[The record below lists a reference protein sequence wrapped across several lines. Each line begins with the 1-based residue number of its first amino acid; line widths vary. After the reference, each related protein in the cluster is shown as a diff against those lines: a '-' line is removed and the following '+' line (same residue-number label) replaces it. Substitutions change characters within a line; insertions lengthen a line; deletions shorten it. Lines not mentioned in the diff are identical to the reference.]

1 MLLMDGGASVALDRA
16 DLADA
21 EQRTQSWHRARL
33 GCVTA
38 SRIADVMART
48 KSGYG
53 AARQTYMR
61 QLLAERISGM
71 PTETI
76 PSPAMRWG
84 TQVEPFA
91 VAAYEELIQAET
103 LTASFIRHP
112 NLEFA
117 GASPD
122 RLVGEDGLL
131 EVKCPTTPTHIDT
144 LLSGEIA
151 ERYVLQMQWQMAC
164 TGRHWCD
171 FVSFDPRLP
180 PDYQCF
186 VIRIERDDEV
196 IARLEA
202 EAASLLVEIEHRLD
216 ALAAARATWPQG
228 LPTGEN

>member
-1 MLLMDGGASVALDRA
+1 MLLMDGGTSVALDRI

-21 EQRTQSWHRARL
+21 EQRAQSWHQARL

-61 QLLAERISGM
+61 QILAERISGM

-91 VAAYEELIQAET
+91 VAVYEEWTQIET
-103 LTASFIRHP
+103 LTAGFIRHP
-112 NLEFA
+112 NFQFA

-122 RLVGEDGLL
+122 RLIGEYGLL

-164 TGRHWCD
+164 TGRRWCD

-186 VIRIERDDEV
+186 VARIERNDEL
-196 IARLEA
+196 IGRLEA
-202 EAASLLVEIEHRLD
+202 EVSSFLVAIEHRLD
-216 ALAAARATWPQG
+216 VLAAARTTLPPG
-228 LPTGEN
+228 L

>member
-1 MLLMDGGASVALDRA
+1 MPPMEGAACVARDNENLL
-16 DLADA
+16 DLQ
-21 EQRTQSWHRARL
+21 QRTHSWHEARL

-38 SRIADVMART
+38 SRIADVTART

-61 QLLAERISGM
+61 QLMAERISGM
-71 PTETI
+71 PTETVA
-76 PSPAMRWG
+76 SPAMRWG
-84 TQVEPFA
+84 TQVEPYA
-91 VAAYEELIQAET
+91 VAAYEELTQTET
-103 LTASFIRHP
+103 LPVSFIRHP
-112 NLEFA
+112 DIEFA

-122 RLVGEDGLL
+122 RLIAEDGLL

-164 TGRHWCD
+164 TGRSWCD

-180 PDYQCF
+180 PHYQYF
-186 VIRIERDDEV
+186 VTRTERNDAV

-202 EAASLLVEIEHRLD
+202 EAASFLIEIEHRLE
-216 ALAAARATWPQG
+216 ALVAARTTLPSG
-228 LPTGEN
+228 L